1 MLIFLKLSPIGTIVF
16 QSIKAIDRDL
26 PNKPNSQ
33 ISFSIEE
40 GPCSEYFEFPL
51 TTKSDL
57 AIAKLIQY
65 DMFSKCNLTIKAV
78 VSILGTL
85 FRFNFSIKLLI
96 SKKLN
101 TI

>member
-1 MLIFLKLSPIGTIVF
+1 MF
-16 QSIKAIDRDL
+16 QNIKAIDRDL

-51 TTKSDL
+51 TTRSDL

-65 DMFSKCNLTIKAV
+65 DMFSRCNLTIKAV
-78 VSILGTL
+78 VSILAS
-85 FRFNFSIKLLI
+85 FISSPKIKVFI
-96 SKKLN
+96 FEIFFEK
-101 TI
+101 

>member
-1 MLIFLKLSPIGTIVF
+1 MF
-16 QSIKAIDRDL
+16 QNIKAIDRDL

-51 TTKSDL
+51 TTRSDL

-65 DMFSKCNLTIKAV
+65 DMFSRCNLTIKAV
-78 VSILGTL
+78 VSVFI
-85 FRFNFSIKLLI
+85 SSPEIKVFI
-96 SKKLN
+96 FKKKCEH
-101 TI
+101 